1 MSWSLWWFLTRAEKQ
16 HKISLLGN
24 YHFLVWIE
32 PSKGVKNTFQ
42 TIQSINDYSKFIKL
56 MKLTITKEN
65 IFFLHPNNTSEKSW
79 RKLNQNSTTDM
90 WNPDNIEIRLHP
102 CSKRR
107 QGRILYTKYTSI
119 YVLTKITSLLQKKKN
134 TKTCCNMVFETTIF
148 FHLKKRG
155 PRNEEIYIW
164 IYMYRPL
171 CIN

>member
-32 PSKGVKNTFQ
+32 PSKDVKNTFQ
-42 TIQSINDYSKFIKL
+42 TIQAINDYSKFIKL
-56 MKLTITKEN
+56 MKLTITKDN
-65 IFFLHPNNTSEKSW
+65 IFFLHPNNTPEKSW

-119 YVLTKITSLLQKKKN
+119 YVLTKITSLLQKNKYKNLLQYGFRNHNIFSFKEAWTKKW
-134 TKTCCNMVFETTIF
+134 
-148 FHLKKRG
+148 
-155 PRNEEIYIW
+155 RN
-164 IYMYRPL
+164 IYMN
-171 CIN
+171 IHV

>member
-32 PSKGVKNTFQ
+32 PSKDVKNTFQ
-42 TIQSINDYSKFIKL
+42 TIHAINDYSKFIKL
-56 MKLTITKEN
+56 TKLTITKEN
-65 IFFLHPNNTSEKSW
+65 IFFLHPNNTPEKSW

-107 QGRILYTKYTSI
+107 QGRIYILSILVYTFWRRLPLYY
-119 YVLTKITSLLQKKKN
+119 KKK
-134 TKTCCNMVFETTIF
+134 KIQKPVAIWFSKPQYQEMKKYIYEYTCID
-148 FHLKKRG
+148 
-155 PRNEEIYIW
+155 
-164 IYMYRPL
+164 L
-171 CIN
+171 CV

>member
-32 PSKGVKNTFQ
+32 PSKDVKNTFQ
-42 TIQSINDYSKFIKL
+42 TIQAINDYSKFIKL

-65 IFFLHPNNTSEKSW
+65 IFFLHPNNTPEKSW

-102 CSKRR
+102 SSKRR

-119 YVLTKITSLLQKKKN
+119 YVLTKITSLLQKKKYKN
-134 TKTCCNMVFETTIF
+134 LLQYGFRNHNIFSFKEAWTK
-148 FHLKKRG
+148 KW
-155 PRNEEIYIW
+155 RN
-164 IYMYRPL
+164 IYMN
-171 CIN
+171 IHV